1 MITQEDI
8 EVIRNALLEEQC
20 WRAAIQTR
28 DPRRKDP
35 KLMALEEALVAL
47 DRIEDKL
54 RELGIVIDPPR
65 QMELF

>member
-1 MITQEDI
+1 MMLRKDI
-8 EVIRNALLEEQC
+8 EVIRNALLEEQR
-20 WRAAIQTR
+20 WRAAIQAR